1 MTQAVTIRAT
11 KTSSDRTSTEARP
24 RTSTRRALRPIVAV
38 KVAVW
43 AAALAP
49 AAALVRGFFRNDLT
63 ANPGDY
69 LTDQTGTWMLAC
81 LMASLA
87 VTPIRRLT
95 GWNEIIKLRRLVGLF
110 AFFYALLHVL
120 TWIVFVHYFDVGFM
134 VEDVVKRPFIT
145 VGMGAFLILLALALT
160 STRWSIRKLGR
171 RWQKLHRLVYVA
183 AVGGVVHF
191 WWLVKADTT
200 EPVRWAAGLSVVLG
214 LRVWWAWRKRQP
226 LRS

>member
-1 MTQAVTIRAT
+1 MPGWTSAATSERPQTVT
-11 KTSSDRTSTEARP
+11 AR
-24 RTSTRRALRPIVAV
+24 RTRRAV
-38 KVAVW
+38 KTITLVKAGMWVL
-43 AAALAP
+43 ALTPAAL
-49 AAALVRGFFRNDLT
+49 LVRGFFRNDLT

-95 GWNEIIKLRRLVGLF
+95 GWNELVKLRRPLGLF
-110 AFFYALLHVL
+110 AFFYGVQHLL

-145 VGMGAFLILLALALT
+145 VGMGTFLILLVLTLT
-160 STRWSIRKLGR
+160 SNRFAVRKMGR
-171 RWQKLHRLVYVA
+171 KWQTLHRLAYVA
-183 AVGGVVHF
+183 GIGGVLHF
-191 WWLVKADTT
+191 WQLVKADTS
-200 EPVRWAAGLSVVLG
+200 EPLRWAAGLSVLLG

>member
-1 MTQAVTIRAT
+1 
-11 KTSSDRTSTEARP
+11 
-24 RTSTRRALRPIVAV
+24 V

>member
-1 MTQAVTIRAT
+1 MWVL
-11 KTSSDRTSTEARP
+11 
-24 RTSTRRALRPIVAV
+24 ALTP
-38 KVAVW
+38 
-43 AAALAP
+43 AAL
-49 AAALVRGFFRNDLT
+49 LVRGFFRNDLT

-95 GWNEIIKLRRLVGLF
+95 GWNELVKLRRPLGLF
-110 AFFYALLHVL
+110 AFFYGVQHLL

-134 VEDVVKRPFIT
+134 VEDVFKRPFIT
-145 VGMGAFLILLALALT
+145 VGMGTFLILLVLTLT
-160 STRWSIRKLGR
+160 SNRFAVRKMGR
-171 RWQKLHRLVYVA
+171 KWQTLHRLAYVA
-183 AVGGVVHF
+183 GIGGVLHF
-191 WWLVKADTT
+191 WQLVKADTS
-200 EPVRWAAGLSVVLG
+200 EPLRWAAGLSVLLG